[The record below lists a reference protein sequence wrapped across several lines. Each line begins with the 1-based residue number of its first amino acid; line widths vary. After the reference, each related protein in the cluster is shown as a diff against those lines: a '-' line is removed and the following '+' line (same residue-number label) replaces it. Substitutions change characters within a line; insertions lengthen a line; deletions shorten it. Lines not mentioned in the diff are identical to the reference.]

1 MRVAW
6 IAHRSSSYS
15 GNVALLVHSR
25 IWIHALLR
33 SNVPELRIVR
43 GRHQTIRSGRR
54 SREIADQVQML
65 TLIGGNAERLLH
77 QTIGLVAIPVWPA
90 IGVVFRAHH
99 AVAIGILVEA
109 RAATFAFHFA
119 IGEKTSRHATRGPG
133 LSVRP
138 SSHASFTLV
147 PYKDRAGLDRL
158 PLLFGQTS
166 LHTWEQSD
174 ATRLKQDDGVCWSSH
189 MTMIGLHAVHGAV
202 ELTRPKM
209 TIFDPCRTAVGSGR
223 EGSRVRRKVRRSD
236 MHGMWYC
243 STRVG
248 EKRLKRIGRAH
259 V

>member
-15 GNVALLVHSR
+15 GNVALLVHGR

-33 SNVPELRIVR
+33 SNVPELRIVG

-138 SSHASFTLV
+138 SSHTSFTLV

-174 ATRLKQDDGVCWSSH
+174 ATRLKQDDGVCWSAH

-202 ELTRPKM
+202 ELMRPKM
-209 TIFDPCRTAVGSGR
+209 TICSA
-223 EGSRVRRKVRRSD
+223 VRRCK
-236 MHGMWYC
+236 
-243 STRVG
+243 
-248 EKRLKRIGRAH
+248 GR
-259 V
+259 